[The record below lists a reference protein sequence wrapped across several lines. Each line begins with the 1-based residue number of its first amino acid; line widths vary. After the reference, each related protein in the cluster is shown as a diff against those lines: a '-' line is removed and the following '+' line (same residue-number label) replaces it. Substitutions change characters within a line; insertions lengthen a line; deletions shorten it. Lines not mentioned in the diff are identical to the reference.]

1 MKTICYVIRLKK
13 TFLLSNFNPSL
24 LLSTILLLFFSI
36 IKGKCNTCTRT
47 HTQKKII
54 KVLQRTLCN
63 HCTAPTTTLSTFG
76 IPADILPNLDRLSNV
91 PSFLEMKSDVDTI
104 CEKLEK
110 EEERRQQVP
119 NQKYQLWPKSSWEY
133 SENDEEN
140 IFFDIVKKLV
150 KTCID
155 ATPAT
160 K

>member
-1 MKTICYVIRLKK
+1 MLCNSLKK
-13 TFLLSNFNPSL
+13 LFTFKLQPFLAAFNY
-24 LLSTILLLFFSI
+24 LLLFFSI

-133 SENDEEN
+133 SENN
-140 IFFDIVKKLV
+140 GFFMDIVKKLV
-150 KTCID
+150 KACID

>member
-1 MKTICYVIRLKK
+1 MLCNSLKK
-13 TFLLSNFNPSL
+13 TLFTFKLQPFLAAFNYFV
-24 LLSTILLLFFSI
+24 IIIFSI

-47 HTQKKII
+47 HTQKKIF
-54 KVLQRTLCN
+54 KVLSRTHCN
-63 HCTAPTTTLSTFG
+63 HCTAPTTTLSPFG
-76 IPADILPNLDRLSNV
+76 IPAEILPNLDRLSNV
-91 PSFLEMKSDVDTI
+91 PSFLKMKSDVNTI

-110 EEERRQQVP
+110 EEERRQHVP

>member
-1 MKTICYVIRLKK
+1 M
-13 TFLLSNFNPSL
+13 

-133 SENDEEN
+133 CENDDSEN
-140 IFFDIVKKLV
+140 IFMDIVKKLV
-150 KTCID
+150 KACID